1 MTAVERVAAFLKD
14 RDDYVKN
21 GDCDDVER
29 MESAKEIIRA
39 LFDDEGKINFNELL
53 VDDDRE
59 ITLEM
64 TPAKRPAGVC
74 RACGATVTEKGKPLT
89 GRYCSRTCIEAGPSR
104 PTVDIKAMLT

>member
-21 GDCDDVER
+21 GDCDDAER
-29 MESAKEIIRA
+29 LESAKGIIRL
-39 LFDDEGKINFNELL
+39 LFDGEGKINFTELL

-59 ITLEM
+59 ITLQM

-74 RACGATVTEKGKPLT
+74 RACGATKTVKGNPLT
-89 GRYCSRTCIEAGPSR
+89 GRYCSPTCREAGPSR
-104 PTVDIKAMLT
+104 PTVDIKAVLS